1 MLDDMLITV
10 DVLKYDIPEQ
20 YEGLFHCY
28 VHEFDRIVYGNFSP
42 LGNSTNF
49 YFLHMGYKKNINLL
63 LSLEEYTS
71 DIIALK
77 NEAKDCVITNLH
89 TYEMQFIGTFIGYE
103 QKNEEKI
110 AKILANDFIFKIK
123 CSKNTEEKKLIQG
136 QKVYFKSLIRLEV
149 LEDFHKKIDDL
160 YKNVRLSFEE
170 LEGWPKD
177 KSLWPDP
184 ELKLEKG
191 DSPLEQLIIRDPE
204 YIMKKLGRSH
214 CKHYP
219 ITLKVLPYELLD
231 KIDEEDLKEI
241 EHLIQK

>member
-1 MLDDMLITV
+1 M
-10 DVLKYDIPEQ
+10 
-20 YEGLFHCY
+20 
-28 VHEFDRIVYGNFSP
+28 
-42 LGNSTNF
+42 
-49 YFLHMGYKKNINLL
+49 
-63 LSLEEYTS
+63 
-71 DIIALK
+71 AL
-77 NEAKDCVITNLH
+77 T
-89 TYEMQFIGTFIGYE
+89 
-103 QKNEEKI
+103 
-110 AKILANDFIFKIK
+110 
-123 CSKNTEEKKLIQG
+123 EKKLIQG

-149 LEDFHKKIDDL
+149 LEDFHKMIDDL
-160 YKNVRLSFEE
+160 YKNVRLSFGE

-177 KSLWPDP
+177 KSLWPEPD
-184 ELKLEKG
+184 LKLEKG